1 MQFNVKEKEYSKEF
15 LEAWINDCRKN
26 KYKLPYLIKMMLDYI
41 VYLQA
46 QRITLEGKVTTVET
60 AKEDFERRITELESK
75 VTTMEAK

>member
-1 MQFNVKEKEYSKEF
+1 MQFNVSEKEYSKEF
-15 LEAWINDCRKN
+15 LETWINDCRKN
-26 KYKLPYLIKMMLDYI
+26 KYKLPYLVKMMLDYI

-46 QRITLEGKVTTVET
+46 QRITLESKVTTVET